1 MYLDREGRAELTL
14 LTAPAGL
21 PITLA
26 QAKAQSRVEPEF
38 TRDDD
43 YIQAIIQAANDLLD
57 PAAGGY
63 LGQALVRQQWQLTLD
78 RFPGAG
84 LYQRLNYPLVPY
96 PFNDHLIITLP
107 YPPLIS
113 IDAFTYVDASG
124 VTQNLVQGTDYQLT
138 GVNARLQKARLAPML
153 GKIWPMAMPGQLD
166 AVAVKFSCGYQPSDA
181 TDGTQYGA
189 KIPAT
194 IKQAMLLIIAHIYE
208 NRLAVI
214 AEPGRVMAIE
224 LPLGVNYLLASQ
236 RVHY

>member
-1 MYLDREGRAELTL
+1 MYLDREGRTELTL
-14 LTAPAGL
+14 LTAPAGP

-26 QAKAQSRVEPEF
+26 QAKAQCRVEPEF
-38 TRDDD
+38 VADDA
-43 YIQAIIQAANDLLD
+43 YITALIQVANDLLD
-57 PAAGGY
+57 PAAGGF
-63 LGQALVRQQWQLTLD
+63 LGQALVQQQWQLTLD

-113 IDAFTYVDASG
+113 VDSFSYVDSAG
-124 VTQNLVQGTDYQLT
+124 VTQNLVRGTDYQLT
-138 GVNARLQKARLAPML
+138 GVGASLQKAHLAPMP
-153 GKIWPMAMPGQLD
+153 GKIWPLAQPGALD
-166 AVAVKFSCGYQPSDA
+166 AVKVGFTCGYAPSNAD
-181 TDGTQYGA
+181 DGSQYGA
-189 KIPAT
+189 KLPTT
-194 IKQAMLLIIAHIYE
+194 IKQAMLLMVAHFYE

-224 LPLGVNYLLASQ
+224 LPLGVDYLLASQ